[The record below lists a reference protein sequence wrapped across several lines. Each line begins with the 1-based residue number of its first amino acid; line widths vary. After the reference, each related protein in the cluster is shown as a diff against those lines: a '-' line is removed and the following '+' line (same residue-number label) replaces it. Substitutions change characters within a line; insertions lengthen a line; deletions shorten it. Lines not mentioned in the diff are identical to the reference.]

1 MEIRVGEHAGFC
13 PGVRKAI
20 EVALAEA
27 AGGNK
32 VYTLGPLTHN
42 EMVVSYLE
50 RKGIGIAE
58 CPEQAE
64 GATLIIRT
72 HGVTPEVMAKIRDLP
87 INLLDAT
94 CPRVKRVQGIAAR
107 LAGEGVN
114 LVIFGQGDHPE
125 VVGIIGWAGGKV
137 VVVSS
142 VEDLKKAAIERPAS
156 LISQTTGNSTVFDQI
171 KKEFLKK
178 VPEGKVIET
187 LCPEVKL
194 RQEEARQMAKDAEAM
209 VVVGSAASANTRSLA
224 EECRRI
230 RPTCRVVDAG
240 ELNVELLRRYRVV
253 GVTAGASTPHWTIKE
268 VVKKMEN
275 ENHEIENEEQFAYQD
290 SVKTFL
296 VGEQVGGRVV
306 QVDSDE
312 VLIDIGY
319 KSEAVLPQSE
329 VHVNEGETLADL
341 FTPGS
346 EIEVTIIESNDEE
359 GKIVVSHRRLA
370 REKRWQE
377 LEEALENQSVL
388 EGQVKQ
394 VVPAGMVLT
403 LGAGIEG
410 FMPGSLVDVR
420 YVPDFKPFIN
430 EVIQFKV
437 IEINREK
444 DKVILSRKK
453 LLEEEITRKKTET
466 LGSLQAGGIIE
477 GVVRRLTD
485 FGVFVDVGGIDGL
498 IHISELSWE
507 RVGHPQE
514 ILKVGEKI
522 PVKVLEVNVE
532 RERISL
538 SLKQALPDPW
548 DNVSRDFKPGIII
561 TGKITR
567 LVNFGAFVEIK
578 PGLEGLVHIS
588 QIADYHVKHPSE
600 VLTEGEEIE
609 VKILDIKP
617 EAKRISL
624 SVKEARGA
632 VPPEKNDLPEE
643 NANSGVTLGDVFG
656 NLFENKTD
664 EGEAHQ
670 EQTEQTEGDT
680 HQEQTEGE
688 SSDSQD
694 EQG

>member
-1 MEIRVGEHAGFC
+1 MLEVKVGEHAGFC
-13 PGVRKAI
+13 PGVRQAI
-20 EVALAEA
+20 EMSLAEA
-27 AGGNK
+27 ARGK
-32 VYTLGPLTHN
+32 PVYTLGPLVHN
-42 EMVVSYLE
+42 ESVVRYLAD
-50 RKGIGIAE
+50 RGIKAIDHL
-58 CPEQAE
+58 EQAA

-72 HGVTPEVMAKIRDLP
+72 HGVAPEVTEKINSLS

-94 CPRVKRVQGIAAR
+94 CPRVRRVQEIAAR
-107 LAGEGVN
+107 LSREGAN
-114 LVIFGQGDHPE
+114 LVIFGQYDHPE
-125 VVGIIGWAGGKV
+125 VAGIAGWAGGKA

-142 VEDLKKAAIERPAS
+142 PEDLEAVDIEPPAA
-156 LISQTTGNSTVFDQI
+156 LIAQTTGNSAFFKQI
-171 KKEFLKK
+171 KEAFLTR
-178 VPEGKVIET
+178 VPAGQVFET

-194 RQEEARQMAKDAEAM
+194 RQEEARRIAKDVEVM
-209 VVVGSAASANTRSLA
+209 VVVGSATSANTGSLV

-240 ELNVELLRRYRVV
+240 ELNGELLRRYTAV

-268 VVKKMEN
+268 VVEKMEN
-275 ENHEIENEEQFAYQD
+275 ENYEVENEEQFAYQD

-296 VGEQVGGRVV
+296 VGEQARGRVV

-319 KSEAVLPQSE
+319 KTEAVLPRSE
-329 VHVNEGETLADL
+329 VYVNEGETLADL
-341 FTPGS
+341 FSPGS
-346 EIEVTIIESNDEE
+346 EIEVTVIESDDAE

-370 REKRWQE
+370 RERRWQE
-377 LEEALENQSVL
+377 LEESLENQSL
-388 EGQVKQ
+388 EEGRVKQ
-394 VVPAGMVLT
+394 VVPAGMVLS

-420 YVPDFKPFIN
+420 YVPDFKPYLN
-430 EVIQFKV
+430 EVMQFKV

-453 LLEEEITRKKTET
+453 LLEEEIARKRTET
-466 LGSLQAGGIIE
+466 LNSLQAGEIIE

-514 ILKVGEKI
+514 VLKVGEQI
-522 PVKVLEVNVE
+522 PVKVLEVNPE

-548 DNVSRDFKPGIII
+548 TNIEQDFKTGMII

-600 VLTEGEEIE
+600 VLTEGEEVE
-609 VKILDIKP
+609 VKILDVKP

-624 SVKEARGA
+624 SVKEASGA
-632 VPPEKNDLPEE
+632 VPPEKKNLPEE
-643 NANSGVTLGDVFG
+643 NSNSGVTLGDVFG
-656 NLFENKTD
+656 ELFENKADD
-664 EGEAHQ
+664 EAANN
-670 EQTEQTEGDT
+670 EQTEHT
-680 HQEQTEGE
+680 GE
-688 SSDSQD
+688 ETLNSKD
-694 EQG
+694 EQQG